1 MMMTMRVPVPML
13 MSVAAML
20 GLLDRLRFQP
30 FPDICDLSVEAKKA
44 AGDDGLDGRIRRQDR
59 RARIEVVQPLPQGV

>member
-1 MMMTMRVPVPML
+1 ML

-30 FPDICDLSVEAKKA
+30 FPDICDLAVEAEQA
-44 AGDDGLDGRIRRQDR
+44 AGDDGLDGRIAVDRIVAPGLRSCSRSR
-59 RARIEVVQPLPQGV
+59 RA